1 MPVFPGCQDS
11 LQSACA
17 SSPSLALSPVTAWGV
32 VYPALYHLSLKPV
45 LHWRGRAESNC
56 RCIFSVRRM
65 EPPCPLP
72 SHASLPCC
80 RCTTST
86 WVPVFPGRQTE
97 TPRFR
102 LAVTTAI
109 TTSWLGVVVQD
120 FLPHPTSC
128 VPMILHLARLG
139 IEPSPLAD
147 SNHAA
152 HGYHRQMDYA
162 VSTENWRGMLKSNQ
176 HLQEG
181 EETESPPA
189 CTLQQCRMYARL
201 SGLPFPLFRL

>member
-1 MPVFPGCQDS
+1 MNRHFHVAVMCCHYTTTTCLPVFPGCQDS

-56 RCIFSVRRM
+56 RCILSVRRM

-86 WVPVFPGRQTE
+86 CARSVPASSVAQFRFATAFSESARSLFAMRYACPAGCTLYTAWFGSWCGRVESNHLSYRTN
-97 TPRFR
+97 TVHKPCSCLLPHMAPAR
-102 LAVTTAI
+102 LADTGAVQLSARGRGGRVGAAP
-109 TTSWLGVVVQD
+109 GV
-120 FLPHPTSC
+120 
-128 VPMILHLARLG
+128 ANG
-139 IEPSPLAD
+139 A
-147 SNHAA
+147 
-152 HGYHRQMDYA
+152 
-162 VSTENWRGMLKSNQ
+162 
-176 HLQEG
+176 
-181 EETESPPA
+181 
-189 CTLQQCRMYARL
+189 
-201 SGLPFPLFRL
+201 

>member
-1 MPVFPGCQDS
+1 M
-11 LQSACA
+11 
-17 SSPSLALSPVTAWGV
+17 
-32 VYPALYHLSLKPV
+32 
-45 LHWRGRAESNC
+45 
-56 RCIFSVRRM
+56 
-65 EPPCPLP
+65 
-72 SHASLPCC
+72 
-80 RCTTST
+80 
-86 WVPVFPGRQTE
+86 PVFPGRQTE

-162 VSTENWRGMLKSNQ
+162 VSTENWRGMLESNQ
-176 HLQEG
+176 LLRRGKKRKALQLA
-181 EETESPPA
+181 PYNNAA
-189 CTLQQCRMYARL
+189 CAPVFPSCQRL
-201 SGLPFPLFRL
+201 YLTDCLITKTPIPITIPRVCLRGSYPCFCPQKP